1 MMSSSETD
9 SLIQTLARQAG
20 AERGRTPF
28 AIDRALLIAAALA
41 LAVSVAMVLVLVG
54 NRPDLLAAAQRT
66 PFAFKIASTLSLACG
81 GFFLA
86 RRAVRPGSAGLS
98 LWALLPG
105 ALLLAFRAATDQSGL
120 PVMGQSDVS
129 AATCVGTILMVSM
142 PALWLIL
149 RVLRTGAAT
158 RPGIAGAL
166 AGLLSGA
173 LGAAAY
179 ALNCINDA
187 GLFVAIWYSV
197 AILTMTGL
205 GATIGRRVLAW

>member
-1 MMSSSETD
+1 MSSSETD

-20 AERGRTPF
+20 AERDRTRF
-28 AIDRALLIAAALA
+28 AFDRIFLIAAALS

-54 NRPDLLAAAQRT
+54 LRPDLLALKQRT
-66 PFAFKIASTLSLACG
+66 PFDFKIASTLSLACG

-98 LWALLPG
+98 LLALLPG
-105 ALLLAFRAATDQSGL
+105 VLLLAFRGATDRSGL
-120 PVMGQSDVS
+120 PVMGHSDVS
-129 AATCVGTILMVSM
+129 AAVCVGTILMVSM

-179 ALNCINDA
+179 TLGCTNDA
-187 GLFVAIWYSV
+187 GLFVAIWYSA
-197 AILTMTGL
+197 AILIMTGL
-205 GATIGRRVLAW
+205 GAAIGRRVLAW

>member
-1 MMSSSETD
+1 MSSSETD

-20 AERGRTPF
+20 AERDRTPF
-28 AIDRALLIAAALA
+28 AIDQAFLIAAALS

-54 NRPDLLAAAQRT
+54 LRPDLLAVEQRT

-98 LWALLPG
+98 LLALLPG
-105 ALLLAFRAATDQSGL
+105 VLLLAFRGATDQSGL
-120 PVMGQSDVS
+120 PVMGHSDVS
-129 AATCVGTILMVSM
+129 AALCVGTILMVSM

-179 ALNCINDA
+179 TLGCTNDA
-187 GLFVAIWYSV
+187 GLFVAIWYSA
-197 AILTMTGL
+197 AILIMTGL
-205 GATIGRRVLAW
+205 GAAIGRRVLAW